1 MIIESGSECTEE
13 QEKCAYRRPG
23 NQRRK
28 RREDKF
34 ICPDE
39 LITKRA
45 SRVRINCCSAPPSNT
60 DSKQLK
66 GNMQDKTKKNKKE
79 GKTKARDLKPAK
91 DAKGGGTGG
100 TRGPGGP
107 LGPTGNK

>member
-1 MIIESGSECTEE
+1 LI
-13 QEKCAYRRPG
+13 P
-23 NQRRK
+23 
-28 RREDKF
+28 
-34 ICPDE
+34 PDD
-39 LITKRA
+39 LITKQA

-91 DAKGGGTGG
+91 DAKGGGGGGIRPGG
-100 TRGPGGP
+100 T